1 MHFSPADN
9 SRGSSD
15 SHGNDGRARA
25 PWRDDAGFSELYDYW
40 ESGREA
46 GSLPRA
52 DKFDLLAVTPWLADM
67 CLLDVLGPENYFCR
81 FAGTA
86 LVERLGF
93 DMSQQN
99 IFTFQS
105 SETRDLTAASYH
117 AVVNQ
122 PCGAIARYSNH
133 YSSGRSGVVRTLY
146 LPLMAP
152 QGGNF
157 RIACMTRR
165 EEEASYAAPIEQ
177 SVSGTDIL
185 DLIWIDIGFGVPDIK
200 A

>member
-1 MHFSPADN
+1 MHLSPADH
-9 SRGSSD
+9 SRGN
-15 SHGNDGRARA
+15 NDKARA
-25 PWRDDAGFSELYDYW
+25 SWRDDTGFSELYDYW

-46 GSLPRA
+46 GALPRA
-52 DKFDLLAVTPWLADM
+52 DKFDLLALTPWLAEM

-93 DMSQQN
+93 DMSQKN
-99 IFTFQS
+99 IFAFQS
-105 SETRDLTAASYH
+105 EATRDLTRAAYQ
-117 AVVNQ
+117 AVINQ
-122 PCGAIARYSNH
+122 PCCAIARYSNH

-146 LPLMAP
+146 LPLGAP
-152 QGGNF
+152 QGGNS
-157 RIACMTRR
+157 RMACMSRR
-165 EEEASYAAPIEQ
+165 EEEATYATPIEQ
-177 SVSGTDIL
+177 SISGTDIL

>member
-1 MHFSPADN
+1 MHFSPADK
-9 SRGSSD
+9 SRGSD
-15 SHGNDGRARA
+15 SKARA
-25 PWRDDAGFSELYDYW
+25 PWRDDTDFSELYDYW

-46 GSLPRA
+46 GDLPRA

-67 CLLDVLGPENYFCR
+67 SLLDVLGPDNYLCR

-93 DMSQQN
+93 DMSQKN

-105 SETRDLTAASYH
+105 EATRDLTRASYQ

-122 PCGAIARYSNH
+122 PCCAISRYRNH

-146 LPLMAP
+146 LPLKAP
-152 QGGNF
+152 QGGF
-157 RIACMTRR
+157 PRIACLTRR
-165 EEEASYAAPIEQ
+165 EEDATYATPIEQ

-185 DLIWIDIGFGVPDIK
+185 DLMWIDIGFGVPDIK
-200 A
+200 I